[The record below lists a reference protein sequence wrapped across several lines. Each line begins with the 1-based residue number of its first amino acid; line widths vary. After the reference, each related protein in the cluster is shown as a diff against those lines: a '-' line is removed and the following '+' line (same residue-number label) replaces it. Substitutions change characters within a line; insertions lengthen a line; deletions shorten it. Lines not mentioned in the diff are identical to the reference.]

1 MRRSAVDVDVHY
13 AGQVWR
19 LAEGT
24 DVAEV
29 RKEITT
35 IARASRG
42 AEGFVELKIEGGGTV
57 CCLISPGVPLAVV
70 EVPRTASGRTFGI

>member
-1 MRRSAVDVDVHY
+1 MDVDVYY

-42 AEGFVELKIEGGGTV
+42 AEGFVEIELEGGGTV
-57 CCLISPGVPLAVV
+57 CCLISPGVPLAVTA
-70 EVPRTASGRTFGI
+70 VPKAASGRTIGI

>member
-1 MRRSAVDVDVHY
+1 MDVDVDVYY

-35 IARASRG
+35 IARSSRG
-42 AEGFVELKIEGGGTV
+42 AEGFVELAIEGGGTV
-57 CCLISPGVPLAVV
+57 SCLISPGVLLAVV
-70 EVPRTASGRTFGI
+70 AVPRTTAGRTFGI

>member
-1 MRRSAVDVDVHY
+1 MDVDVYY

-24 DVAEV
+24 NAAEV

-42 AEGFVELKIEGGGTV
+42 AEGFVELALEGGGTV

-70 EVPRTASGRTFGI
+70 EVPKAASGRTVGI